1 MAVPWAVQV
10 CIHTDL
16 HVHML
21 PHVPCAKHPVRL
33 VSLAPTWGDGG
44 YWAAV
49 TAAMGEGCGEDGD
62 GGGNGGVGE
71 GGGGGGRGDTC
82 SDGCEGDE

>member
-1 MAVPWAVQV
+1 MAAQV

-33 VSLAPTWGDGG
+33 ASLAPTWGERV

-49 TAAMGEGCGEDGD
+49 TAHGSDGEGCGEDGD